1 MNRTILAAIA
11 LAAGSMIDCAA
22 KDEVIMKV
30 NGHDVTRS
38 EFEYLYNK
46 NRQQQVDPQ
55 TLEEYAEMFKI
66 YKLKVADAL
75 DQRLDTLPAFVQEMA
90 QYRTDLSAPYM
101 TDSLFI
107 NNLVKEA
114 YDRSREEVEAF
125 HIMLAKSNNP
135 AENKTVRQRADSIH
149 DVLTGG
155 GDFSALASQYS
166 IDRGSSTNGGR
177 MGYITE
183 GRFPY
188 AFEKAAF
195 TLQPGEISEVVESP
209 QGYHILKGGKHR
221 QARGSVLVEHIM
233 KMQPQ
238 KATPE
243 EKAAIK
249 TKIDSIYQAVKQN
262 PEKFEELARQLSD
275 DPGSARQGGRLNWF
289 SAGMM
294 VEPFDS
300 ASFALE
306 NNEIS
311 APFESQFGWHIVRKL
326 DSKGPASIEEMKPVL
341 LKRFNN
347 PQDERSLMIRR
358 NLISNLEKKHKARIN
373 QKNIDAICKDLA
385 NTDLD
390 SAWYEKAR
398 NTKDLGGLEIAKIGK
413 NKISLAQIAESSPN
427 QTILNGEAGAEYM
440 RNNIRTYLDKQLIEA
455 EQDWLYAN
463 EPDYSNLLNEYREG
477 SLLYEASLRSVW
489 DKAAK
494 DTEGLNNYFAAHR
507 ADYTWQKPHVKGI
520 LVQATNDSVA
530 DEIRTRLADVKT
542 DEDFKVVRK
551 AFLGKAAM
559 DRILMEQGQN
569 PMVDNLCFG
578 GEAVKPS
585 NKKYTTYFIWEPRML
600 QAPEAMEDV
609 KGLVT
614 SDYQNQLETDWVE
627 SLKARYPVVVYEKVL
642 RKVK

>member
-11 LAAGSMIDCAA
+11 LAAGSIMDCTA

-125 HIMLAKSNNP
+125 HIMLAKSNNQV
-135 AENKTVRQRADSIH
+135 ENKAVRQRADSIH
-149 DVLTGG
+149 SVLTAG
-155 GDFSALASQYS
+155 GDFSALAAQYS
-166 IDRGSSTNGGR
+166 IDRGSSANGGR

-195 TLQPGEISEVVESP
+195 SLAPGEISEVVESP

-221 QARGSVLVEHIM
+221 PARGSVLVEHIM

-238 KATPE
+238 NSTPE

-275 DPGSARQGGRLNWF
+275 DPEARVREAGSAG
-289 SAGMM
+289 SA
-294 VEPFDS
+294 
-300 ASFALE
+300 
-306 NNEIS
+306 
-311 APFESQFGWHIVRKL
+311 
-326 DSKGPASIEEMKPVL
+326 
-341 LKRFNN
+341 
-347 PQDERSLMIRR
+347 
-358 NLISNLEKKHKARIN
+358 
-373 QKNIDAICKDLA
+373 
-385 NTDLD
+385 
-390 SAWYEKAR
+390 
-398 NTKDLGGLEIAKIGK
+398 
-413 NKISLAQIAESSPN
+413 
-427 QTILNGEAGAEYM
+427 
-440 RNNIRTYLDKQLIEA
+440 
-455 EQDWLYAN
+455 
-463 EPDYSNLLNEYREG
+463 
-477 SLLYEASLRSVW
+477 
-489 DKAAK
+489 
-494 DTEGLNNYFAAHR
+494 
-507 ADYTWQKPHVKGI
+507 
-520 LVQATNDSVA
+520 QA
-530 DEIRTRLADVKT
+530 
-542 DEDFKVVRK
+542 
-551 AFLGKAAM
+551 
-559 DRILMEQGQN
+559 
-569 PMVDNLCFG
+569 
-578 GEAVKPS
+578 
-585 NKKYTTYFIWEPRML
+585 
-600 QAPEAMEDV
+600 
-609 KGLVT
+609 
-614 SDYQNQLETDWVE
+614 
-627 SLKARYPVVVYEKVL
+627 
-642 RKVK
+642 